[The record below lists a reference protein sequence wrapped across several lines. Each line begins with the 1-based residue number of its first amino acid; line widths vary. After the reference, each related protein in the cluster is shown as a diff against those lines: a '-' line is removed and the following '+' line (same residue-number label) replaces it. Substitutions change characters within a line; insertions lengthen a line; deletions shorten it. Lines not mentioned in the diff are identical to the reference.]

1 MYYVYGVVIDANK
14 NKHRYFLGTFESL
27 DAAKHKANC
36 ATCGNAA
43 YAYVKDGT
51 DDSVS
56 FFLRSIDPVINEIA
70 KARAQ
75 GRQYLVS
82 QEDADRLLRRYNPQP
97 IAPGQMLRFLHRE
110 PANS

>member
-1 MYYVYGVVIDANK
+1 MYSVYGVVIDTNK
-14 NKHRYFLGTFESL
+14 TKHRYFLNLVESF
-27 DAAKHKANC
+27 DEAKHIANC

-43 YAYVKDGT
+43 YAYVKDIDNST
-51 DDSVS
+51 V
-56 FFLRSIDPVINEIA
+56 FFIKSIDPVINEIA

-97 IAPGQMLRFLHRE
+97 IVPGQMLRFPHRE